1 MELENTPRRCDQNL
15 VNSYAHNYYSVLN
28 HALAPSGETAEYFAR
43 MRVQW
48 LQKRLQ
54 SLGLALPSS
63 VLDYGCG
70 LGGSVPFLKEI
81 LHPNRILGVD
91 IDPELLV
98 QASREHA
105 GKTIKFENCHHFF
118 AHSEFHLAFCNGVF
132 HHVAPGE
139 RSAALRYI
147 HDSLIPSGL
156 LAFWENNPWNPATR
170 YLMGR
175 CKFDCE
181 AASISLRQAGNL
193 LVSNG
198 FQVVDKTTYF
208 YFPRWLKWLRTLEP
222 ALSRLPLGAQYL
234 ILARKTA

>member
-1 MELENTPRRCDQNL
+1 
-15 VNSYAHNYYSVLN
+15 
-28 HALAPSGETAEYFAR
+28 
-43 MRVQW
+43 
-48 LQKRLQ
+48 
-54 SLGLALPSS
+54 

-70 LGGSVPFLKEI
+70 LGGSAPFLKEI
-81 LHPNRILGVD
+81 LHPERILGVD

-105 GKTIKFENCHHFF
+105 GETIKFENCHHFF

-132 HHVAPGE
+132 HHIEPGQ
-139 RSAALRYI
+139 RPAALRYI
-147 HDSLIPSGL
+147 FNSLVPNGM

-175 CKFDCE
+175 CEFDRG
-181 AASISLRQAGNL
+181 APPISLRHAVSL
-193 LVSNG
+193 LLSND

-208 YFPRWLKWLRTLEP
+208 YFPRWLKGLRVLEP

-234 ILARKTA
+234 ILARKLG